1 MERPNTVHGLIAKRR
16 YLVAVAADPDDIAA
30 IDRVL
35 RVFGAELDAKAL
47 RPMRLRPPHKADK
60 GELQR
65 LVFDMIRE
73 AGSPVTS
80 YQIATRYCERHG
92 VPPELHAA
100 IKSRVITRLTK
111 MRQAGDVQ
119 KVVIGGRY
127 RGWTLPSEGDQ
138 G

>member
-16 YLVAVAADPDDIAA
+16 YLVATDGDPADIAA

-35 RVFGAELDAKAL
+35 ALFGAELDARAL
-47 RPMRLRPPHKADK
+47 RPMRLGTPYKATK
-60 GELQR
+60 GEMQR
-65 LVFDMIRE
+65 LVFQMIRE
-73 AGSPVTS
+73 AQGPITSPE
-80 YQIATRYCERHG
+80 IAVRYCERHN

-111 MRQAGDVQ
+111 MRQAGDVR

-127 RGWTLPSEGDQ
+127 RGWLAECSTSE
-138 G
+138 